1 MFVRSLNSC
10 QEFVAGDNCVLRE
23 LFNPLKDSL
32 DLRYSLAHA
41 TVSAGSTTTPHSLKT
56 SEVYYILSGK
66 AVMHIDDEH
75 QSLCPGDTVY
85 IAPETVQFIHNP
97 GPDPLAFI
105 CIVDP
110 AWRPEDET
118 ILHP

>member
-32 DLRYSLAHA
+32 
-41 TVSAGSTTTPHSLKT
+41 
-56 SEVYYILSGK
+56 
-66 AVMHIDDEH
+66 VMHIDDEH

-97 GPDPLAFI
+97 GSDPLAFI